1 MKRGISPLVSWV
13 LLIGF
18 SVAAGIL
25 ITQWAIS
32 IAQNVE
38 FPEDKET
45 YCNEVQLEFEDLC
58 LSGDTAHINLK
69 NNGAFTIKRLGLGRK
84 TTSFGKEWCIYLIPS
99 MEWIE
104 PGTTTTD
111 PIIFKAGTENGEYN
125 SLGDTDC
132 NSLTG
137 GHNFIGG
144 TVELLELEIIPWIK
158 PGEEAIQCFEKGILL
173 NITEDTINNQC

>member
-45 YCNEVQLEFEDLC
+45 YCNEVQLDVESICLYDGEDK
-58 LSGDTAHINLK
+58 AHITLK
-69 NNGAFTIKRLGLGRK
+69 NNGAFTIKRIGFGRE
-84 TTSFGKEWCIYLIPS
+84 TTLWGKEWCIYLIPS
-99 MEWIE
+99 VEWIT
-104 PGTTTTD
+104 PGGTQE
-111 PIIFKAGTENGEYN
+111 IIFEAGSSNDEYN
-125 SLGDTDC
+125 PLGDTDC
-132 NSLTG
+132 NGLTG
-137 GHNFIGG
+137 GTNFIPG
-144 TVELLELEIIPWIK
+144 TYDLLELEIIPWIK

-173 NITEDTINNQC
+173 NTAIEYC